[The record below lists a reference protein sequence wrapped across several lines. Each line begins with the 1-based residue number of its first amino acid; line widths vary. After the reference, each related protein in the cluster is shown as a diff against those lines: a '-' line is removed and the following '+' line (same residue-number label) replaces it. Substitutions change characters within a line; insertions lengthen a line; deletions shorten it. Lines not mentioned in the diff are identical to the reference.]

1 MKGATFIAMGVA
13 LATLFLY
20 VAAAAASDEAAQK
33 VQQNRQDIEL
43 LSPDISREVVGKRPS
58 FRWRF
63 PGTTQEMLTVLDG
76 VDVTALVSCRE
87 GECTFHPLQVLP
99 AGDHTLQITWKDENG
114 NEKNSAFHFRS
125 RQTSILA
132 EAYSSTDA
140 SVNYQVVL
148 DKRDR
153 PQIPYSKA
161 DSDITTQAHVKTT
174 HWTFQAK
181 SQLRYLDQNLP
192 VTDPQK
198 KGFDLVNFLVSS
210 GYQKGAIQMTSEI
223 GDIQVSE
230 TPTTVNGYARRGGQ
244 IFLNYKDVGLH
255 AFSVQTQQ
263 VFGLDG
269 GLGVGTDPFD
279 HLSGVSGS
287 LSLFHQHLKLHTL
300 YAKGG
305 ERGSSFGLSTV
316 AGGKKGE
323 VAGFAMEANLL
334 EQRLSLQGEFDTSKY
349 DSDTSDEFGQESDKA
364 YKIGAT
370 WNGAL
375 LGLDASYE
383 YTGAD
388 YEVIGNQGL
397 PKNREGFTVGGR
409 LSAAVQSLEIHF
421 ARFHDNVEDD
431 DLFPTVYNTE
441 ITATYTLSRWAS
453 LPISLSY
460 QKAIQDSS
468 DEPEYTP
475 ETDFH
480 TDTVNLN
487 LNWMKG
493 ALNLGLQGG
502 YSYMND
508 KTGYTGDTST
518 YTLAFTPAYSGEK
531 LQVTPMFSY
540 NKSIT
545 HTTDVETNTYTA
557 NLDLQ
562 WQLTRRI
569 KWSTAG
575 NYNIVQADDHSV
587 DQRTMSVD
595 CRLSYQLMR
604 SWRSLVEHPTVGIR
618 GQYNW
623 QKDKTY
629 HSDSDSYAIMVD
641 FTTNL
646 KLSF

>member
-1 MKGATFIAMGVA
+1 MVGRSILAVSVA
-13 LATLFLY
+13 VATLFLFLCSTQ
-20 VAAAAASDEAAQK
+20 ASAEETGSGLQWSGPDLSK
-33 VQQNRQDIEL
+33 V
-43 LSPDISREVVGKRPS
+43 VVGKRPD
-58 FRWRF
+58 FRWSF
-63 PGTTQEMLTVLDG
+63 QDEPDQLLVVLDG
-76 VDVTALVSCRE
+76 VDVTALVECR
-87 GECTFHPLQVLP
+87 GLECSFHPLQVMP
-99 AGDHTLQITWKDENG
+99 AGDHTLQISWRANG
-114 NEKNSAFHFRS
+114 QEESRSFSFAS
-125 RQTSILA
+125 RQTTVLE
-132 EAYSSTDA
+132 EAYSSTEA
-140 SVNYQVVL
+140 TVNYRVVL

-153 PQIPYSKA
+153 PDLPYSKA
-161 DSDITTQAHVKTT
+161 DSDITTQAQVKTT
-174 HWTFQAK
+174 HWSFQAK

-210 GYQKGAIQMTSEI
+210 GYQRGQFQMNSEI
-223 GDIQVSE
+223 GDLQVNE
-230 TPTTVNGYARRGGQ
+230 TPTTINGYARRGGQ
-244 IFLNYKDVGLH
+244 LFLNYKALGLH
-255 AFSVQTQQ
+255 AFSVQTEQ

-269 GLGVGTDPFD
+269 GIGIGTDPFD
-279 HLSGVSGS
+279 QLSGVSGS
-287 LSLFHQHLKLHTL
+287 ISLFQERLKLRSI

-305 ERGSSFGLSTV
+305 ERGSSFGISTL

-323 VAGFAMEANLL
+323 VAGFVMEANLL
-334 EQRLSLQGEFDTSKY
+334 EQRLSLQGEYDTSKY
-349 DSDTSDEFGQESDKA
+349 DGDTNDEFGEETDKA
-364 YKIGAT
+364 YRLSAS
-370 WNGAL
+370 WNSGM

-397 PKNREGFTVGGR
+397 PKNRQGFSLGGR
-409 LSAAVQSLEIHF
+409 ISAAVQSLDVHF
-421 ARFHDNVEDD
+421 SRFHDNVEDD
-431 DLFPTVYNTE
+431 DLFPTVYNSE
-441 ITATYTLSRWAS
+441 IMATYTLSKWAS
-453 LPISLSY
+453 LPISISY

-487 LNWMKG
+487 IVWIKG
-493 ALNLGLQGG
+493 GMNLGIQGG
-502 YSYMND
+502 YSFMND
-508 KTGYTGDTST
+508 KTGYMGDTST
-518 YTLAFTPAYSGEK
+518 YTLAFTPAYSGTK

-540 NKSIT
+540 NKSIV

-587 DQRTMSVD
+587 DQRTLTLD
-595 CRLSYQLMR
+595 CRLAYQLLD
-604 SWRSLVEHPTVGIR
+604 SWRSLVEHPTIGLR

-629 HSDSDSYAIMVD
+629 HTDADSYAIMVD